1 MSEAAPVARI
11 VEIVRTGR
19 RFLITSH
26 ARPDGDAIG
35 SQLALAWA
43 LRALGKDVRIVNRDP
58 VPSYCQPFPGAGDIE
73 VAGSV
78 DGDFDALFVM
88 ECGDLTRPGVA
99 GLDRYAAVNIDH
111 HVGNTGYGIVNWYDQ
126 SAAACGELVLDLV
139 DALGVALTP
148 EIAVHLYVAIL
159 TDTGSFRH
167 GNMTARTFDLCRR
180 VAAAG
185 VDAAAVARQVYDSSS
200 VGKLKLMG
208 ALLDGMQLEAG
219 GRLAVLYLDDGM
231 LRAADSTRDDTEG
244 LINLPLTARDVQAV
258 VMFKAERPDEVRV
271 SLRSKGWVDV
281 RAIAARHGGGGH
293 TNAAGFS
300 VEGSWPDVRAGIV
313 AEVSEAIGVP
323 GTGASSHAGGKL
335 PSPGVTS
342 R

>member
-1 MSEAAPVARI
+1 MNDPAPLARI

-43 LRALGKDVRIVNRDP
+43 LRSLGKAVRLVNRDP
-58 VPSYCQPFPGAGDIE
+58 VPSYCQSFPGSSDIE
-73 VAGSV
+73 VAEAV
-78 DGDFDALFVM
+78 EGDFDALFVM

-99 GLDRYAAVNIDH
+99 GLDRYLAVNIDH
-111 HVGNTGYGIVNWYDQ
+111 HLGNTGYGAVNWYDQ
-126 SAAACGELVLDLV
+126 TAAACGELVLDV
-139 DALGVALTP
+139 IDALGVALTR

-167 GNMTARTFDLCRR
+167 GNITARTFDICRR
-180 VAAAG
+180 ASAAG

-219 GRLAVLYLDDGM
+219 GRLAVLYLDDEM
-231 LRAADSTRDDTEG
+231 LRGAGSTRDDTEG
-244 LINLPLTARDVQAV
+244 LINMPLAARDVQAV
-258 VMFKAERPDEVRV
+258 VMFKAERPGEVRV
-271 SLRSKGWVDV
+271 SLRSKAGVDV
-281 RAIAARHGGGGH
+281 RAVAARYGGGGH
-293 TNAAGFS
+293 TNAAGFTA
-300 VEGSWPDVRAGIV
+300 EGDYPHVRARIV
-313 AEVSEAIGVP
+313 AEVTKAIDESENPAELH
-323 GTGASSHAGGKL
+323 S
-335 PSPGVTS
+335 
-342 R
+342 